1 MTTLK
6 SSNKDR
12 WPALDG
18 LRAVSIIGVLGFH
31 AGWPGFSG
39 GARGVDLFFV
49 ISGFLITWLLVR
61 EKDKTG
67 QLSIKKFYWRRFLR
81 IVPAFVVFL
90 VGYWSACMVVFR
102 DLKPLLLSSLLI
114 AATYTTNAARAWFD
128 RTVILD
134 HTWSLSAEE
143 QFYAVWPWLT
153 AALKKQTLLVVT
165 FALVVLAPVYRTL
178 LFFTIGTSGPSHRYV
193 YGPDT
198 RFDTILVGC
207 LLALVINEPRYCQFI
222 RAWARRGLTIP
233 AGIGLLVTSI
243 AVSIQS
249 PFFMNTVGYSLI
261 ALSAGILLVAALFQ
275 EHLLYGKLLASP
287 PLQWVGRLSYSLYL
301 WHTVALALAGRFA
314 GHLPKGP
321 GIPWT
326 STSYVTIAF
335 GLASASYY
343 FVEKPFLRLK
353 TRFAVVG
360 VS

>member
-1 MTTLK
+1 MTALK
-6 SSNKDR
+6 SSNQDR

-31 AGWPGFSG
+31 ASWPGFSG
-39 GARGVDLFFV
+39 GGRGVDLFFV

-67 QLSIKKFYWRRFLR
+67 QLSIRKFYWRRFLR

-90 VGYWSACMVVFR
+90 VGYSSACMVVFR
-102 DLKPLLLSSLLI
+102 DLKPLLFSSLLI
-114 AATYTTNAARAWFD
+114 AVTYTTNVARAWFD

-153 AALKKQTLLVVT
+153 AALKKQSLLVVT

-178 LFFTIGTSGPSHRYV
+178 LFFAIGTSGPSHRYV

-207 LLALVINEPRYCQFI
+207 LLALAINEPRYGEFI
-222 RAWARRGLTIP
+222 RTWARRGLAIP
-233 AGIGLLVTSI
+233 LGIGLLVTSI
-243 AVSIQS
+243 GVSMQL

-275 EHLLYGKLLASP
+275 EHLLYGKLLALP

-314 GHLPKGP
+314 GHLPKNP

-326 STSYVTIAF
+326 SVSYVTIAF
-335 GLASASYY
+335 GLASVSYY
-343 FVEKPFLRLK
+343 LVEKPFLRLK